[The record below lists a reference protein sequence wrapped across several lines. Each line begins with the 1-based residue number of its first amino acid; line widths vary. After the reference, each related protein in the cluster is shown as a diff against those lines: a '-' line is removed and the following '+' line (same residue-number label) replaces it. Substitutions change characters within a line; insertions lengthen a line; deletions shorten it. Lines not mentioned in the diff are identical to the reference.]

1 MAAKIF
7 YNTDELIEALEQRA
21 EESNDAIGNTRT
33 KIESNEMKGQVAA
46 FNEAIR
52 MVKGLAKGLKEGPN
66 GTSAAVESV
75 A

>member
-7 YNTDELIEALEQRA
+7 YTTDELIEALEQRA
-21 EESNDAIGNTRT
+21 EECNDAIGTNRT
-33 KIESNEMKGQVAA
+33 KVEDNEMKGQVMA

-52 MVKGLAKGLKEGPN
+52 MAKGLAKGLKEGSN
-66 GTSAAVESV
+66 GSSISVEPV